1 MEEQVNISNLWRRFV
16 EGDDYAYA
24 QIYNLCGDDM
34 LVYGLHFT
42 SDRELVKD
50 CMQDVFVD
58 LYKRRRKLE
67 KKMDN
72 VKCYLFIALKNKL
85 FDAFKKSVE
94 FYQIETLEP
103 VFHTEYTV
111 EDLFIR
117 SETNRHQR
125 AKIKEIL
132 QRLTPRQH
140 EVIYYRYVEEMSY
153 EEIGKLM
160 QMNVQSVRNLLS
172 RSIQRA
178 RDFVSEYV
186 FSLILLFQ
194 LFWS

>member
-16 EGDDYAYA
+16 EGDDRAYA

-34 LVYGLHFT
+34 LAYGLHFT
-42 SDRELVKD
+42 TDRELVKD
-50 CMQDVFVD
+50 CIQDVFVD

-67 KKMDN
+67 KAISN
-72 VKCYLFIALKNKL
+72 VKCYLFAALKNTL

-94 FYQIETLEP
+94 LFQIETIEP

-117 SETNRHQR
+117 SETNRFQQ
-125 AKIKEIL
+125 AKMIL

-153 EEIGKLM
+153 EEIGRLM

-186 FSLILLFQ
+186 LSLLLVFQ
-194 LFWS
+194 LF

>member
-1 MEEQVNISNLWRRFV
+1 M
-16 EGDDYAYA
+16 
-24 QIYNLCGDDM
+24 
-34 LVYGLHFT
+34 
-42 SDRELVKD
+42 
-50 CMQDVFVD
+50 
-58 LYKRRRKLE
+58 
-67 KKMDN
+67 
-72 VKCYLFIALKNKL
+72 FIALKNKL

-186 FSLILLFQ
+186 FSLILLVQ